1 MTTINEQYNKTYNK
15 LLKSKKQ
22 ERIISNSTIYFTFK
36 DAVEYHSRVLQKWDF
51 ISQEID
57 KIHSKLEKFEDYKK
71 QEDEDKVDSLTW
83 DIEILRVLEQVINES
98 IFQYVLK
105 QDEMFEVRKEFTQLN
120 RSKSE
125 DYSAQKEID
134 KLVQLQSA

>member
-105 QDEMFEVRKEFTQLN
+105 QDEMFEISKEFTQLN

-125 DYSAQKEID
+125 DFTAQKEID

>member
-36 DAVEYHSRVLQKWDF
+36 DAVEYHSRVLQKMDS
-51 ISQEID
+51 IGEEVE
-57 KIHSKLEKFEDYKK
+57 KIHSKLEKFEDYKT
-71 QEDEDKVDSLTW
+71 QEDSDKVSSLGW
-83 DIEILRVLEQVINES
+83 DLEMIRILEQVINES

-105 QDEMFEVRKEFTQLN
+105 QDEMFEISKEFTQLN

-125 DYSAQKEID
+125 NFTAQK
-134 KLVQLQSA
+134 VSA